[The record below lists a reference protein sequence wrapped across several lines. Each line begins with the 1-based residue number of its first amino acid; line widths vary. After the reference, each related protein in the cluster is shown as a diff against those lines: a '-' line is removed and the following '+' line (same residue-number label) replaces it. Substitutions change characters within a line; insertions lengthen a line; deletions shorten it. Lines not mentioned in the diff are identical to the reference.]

1 MQKFLDEIQRHP
13 LVVALVVFGVF
24 FVFFQFFKKQQ
35 TPTGTP
41 AGASTLGGGMDVRG
55 VPLSQDVYASQ
66 MYQYPQYNAPVVTQQ
81 APQQTTTPPPTQ
93 TTPPPTGTSPIWNG
107 VLGIAG
113 SIHPANI
120 GPWVAGR
127 RVTYQ
132 GVTYTL
138 KPGPSGRLWGDIVG
152 GQSGVLL
159 WNGNDYA
166 GGARIPSG

>member
-1 MQKFLDEIQRHP
+1 MQKFIDEIQRHP

-24 FVFFQFFKKQQ
+24 FVFYQFMQKNK
-35 TPTGTP
+35 PTST
-41 AGASTLGGGMDVRG
+41 AGKSTLGIGDNAGISAL
-55 VPLSQDVYASQ
+55 PANQDVYASQ
-66 MYQYPQYNAPVVTQQ
+66 MYQYPQYNAPVVNQ
-81 APQQTTTPPPTQ
+81 AAPAAPVNTTPGATQ
-93 TTPPPTGTSPIWNG
+93 TPKGVAHIFNG
-107 VLGIAG
+107 VLGVAG

-132 GVTYTL
+132 GTTYTL
-138 KPGPSGRLWGDIVG
+138 KPGASGRLWGDIVG

-166 GGARIPSG
+166 GGARVPSG